1 LHPRRWLPLRLP
13 GSGDQIC
20 PWVLTG
26 TLLPKRTL
34 ELMLFDSVV
43 TFGSFMRCCMERR
56 LQSESMLK
64 VVATVST
71 LCLCV
76 LCVFTAPV
84 AGELPLELQALDNM
98 QMAAMQQCHY
108 SLTLFDVIGRAPL
121 SPEEAVP
128 SLAVP
133 GAIAVPSRI
142 CA

>member
-1 LHPRRWLPLRLP
+1 M
-13 GSGDQIC
+13 
-20 PWVLTG
+20 
-26 TLLPKRTL
+26 LLDR
-34 ELMLFDSVV
+34 VV
-43 TFGSFMRCCMERR
+43 TFESCMRCCIERW

-76 LCVFTAPV
+76 FGVFTAPV
-84 AGELPLELQALDNM
+84 SGELPLGLQALDNM
-98 QMAAMQQCHY
+98 QMAATQQCHY